1 VAQIITVGEL
11 MGGRRGGKFLPTQ
24 IAGGV
29 AWYRKGTGIVTG
41 AGVSNWP
48 DAFGLGRDLLQG
60 TDAARPA
67 LQADGTVLFNG
78 TSHFLETGAMS
89 AIAQPSMTY
98 LAFKQV
104 TYTNTDI
111 ILDSQGR
118 QILLQ
123 AAASPNLE
131 IYNGIG
137 QVATNGGLAI
147 NTYGVIAVLWSG
159 AGSTFRINNNAPT
172 TGNPGVDGTGTNLTM
187 GAVNGGATQWSNIQ
201 VKEVILYSGAHTTAQ
216 QNAVINYLSAL

>member
-1 VAQIITVGEL
+1 

-48 DAFGLGRDLLQG
+48 DAFGLGHDLLQG

-67 LQADGTVLFNG
+67 LQADGSILFDG
-78 TSHFLETGAMS
+78 TSHFISAAGFTLILPYTIYLLGSQVSWTGNDRIYS
-89 AIAQPSMTY
+89 GSSGSD
-98 LAFKQV
+98 V
-104 TYTNTDI
+104 TGTQ
-111 ILDSQGR
+111 LG
-118 QILLQ
+118 
-123 AAASPNLE
+123 ASPDVVFLSGGSSTNSNWA
-131 IYNGIG
+131 IGVNSAVAVVYDASGIISRVNNTTPVVG
-137 QVATNGGLAI
+137 SAAI
-147 NTYGVIAVLWSG
+147 NNMTGFQLAVYTDG
-159 AGSTFRINNNAPT
+159 AQQFG
-172 TGNPGVDGTGTNLTM
+172 
-187 GAVNGGATQWSNIQ
+187 NIQ